1 MGINKNGII
10 GSSVISN
17 SIISIYDTNF
27 YIEPDNS
34 VWIRL
39 FHHNNP
45 ASNLF
50 SSNDSFTTQAYKDSN
65 MWFNVALVSLNTS
78 GKWEMMVMQKETSS
92 SSLTKYRW
100 IQTNNPMTA
109 TYDQTVNAKVTINK
123 TSGYSYS
130 DSYGGMYKL
139 NSNTYL
145 TVNNGVNGNWFG
157 ATGCWTRWNNGIPG
171 VLGNAVTTGYM
182 DLYYRI
188 DTENINDLKFFGN
201 EISAH
206 DFIEY

>member
-1 MGINKNGII
+1 MGINKNGIVNASAI
-10 GSSVISN
+10 ANSVVN
-17 SIISIYDTNF
+17 TYDTNF
-27 YIEPDNS
+27 YAESDGS

-45 ASNLF
+45 AINLF
-50 SSNDSFTTQAYKDSN
+50 SSSDSYTIQVYKSSE
-65 MWFNVALVSLNTS
+65 MWFNVALCNLNTS
-78 GKWEMMVMQKETSS
+78 GKWEMMMMQKETSS
-92 SSLTKYRW
+92 SSVVKYRW

-109 TYDQTVNAKVTINK
+109 TYAQTTNANVTVNK

-139 NSNTYL
+139 NSSTYL
-145 TVNNGVNGNWFG
+145 TVNNGTNGNWFG
-157 ATGCWTRWNNGIPG
+157 ATGCWSHWNNGIPG
-171 VLGNAVTTGYM
+171 VLGKAVTTGYM

-188 DTENINDLKFFGN
+188 DTEKINDLKIFSNG
-201 EISAH
+201 ISAY